1 MPLESESNSIP
12 ARCTTRARGDRSS
25 GHWKAGSKHRMC
37 LSCCATAL
45 SYLLPYQ
52 CLLAVAGPDVAP
64 LMLPAEVD
72 PGVVPLMLPVG
83 VTERAL
89 PDVLATSDPGVA
101 GLMLPVDVSGQVFA
115 VVLVDSDPE
124 VVPLV
129 LLVPLE
135 VVGPLCLL
143 RGGGSP
149 PP

>member
-1 MPLESESNSIP
+1 
-12 ARCTTRARGDRSS
+12 
-25 GHWKAGSKHRMC
+25 
-37 LSCCATAL
+37 
-45 SYLLPYQ
+45 
-52 CLLAVAGPDVAP
+52 
-64 LMLPAEVD
+64 
-72 PGVVPLMLPVG
+72 MLPVG

-115 VVLVDSDPE
+115 AVLVDSDPE

-129 LLVPLE
+129 LLVA
-135 VVGPLCLL
+135 VRGGAAVGPLCLL